1 MEKKKSLS
9 WIISNAFWVILM
21 YVAPTRFYLSLKYR
35 VIFGKWIDWHNPQA
49 FTEKL
54 QWLKVYGFKPEYVKM
69 VDKVL
74 VKMYVTE
81 KIGKEYI
88 IPTLTVADSADG
100 LDRGALPS
108 KFVLKTNHDSGT
120 ALLCK
125 DKFSF
130 DFDAAKRMLNK
141 ALKSN
146 YYLMGR
152 ESPYKY
158 VKRKVFAEAFLE
170 HDDDLVDY
178 KFFCFNGEPKVLK
191 IDYDR
196 ETRHHAN
203 YYDADMH
210 LLPFYKKSSRPDN
223 PKEFIKPAN
232 YDRMIGIART
242 LSKNIPFVRIDL
254 YNLNGKIYFGEIT
267 FFPSSGFEPL
277 TDPDWDYKLG
287 SWITLPNKNSN
298 A

>member
-1 MEKKKSLS
+1 MMEKKKSIF
-9 WIISNAFWVILM
+9 WIISNAFWVLLM
-21 YVAPTRFYLSLKYR
+21 HVAPTKFYLAIKYR
-35 VIFGKWIDWHNPQA
+35 VIFGRWIDWKAPKT

-54 QWLKVYGFKPEYVKM
+54 QWLKVYGFRKEYVTM

-74 VKMYVTE
+74 AKKYVAE
-81 KIGKEYI
+81 KIGKKYI
-88 IPTLTVADSADG
+88 IPTLAVADCAEELDG
-100 LDRGALPS
+100 RALPS

-125 DKFSF
+125 NKDSF
-130 DFDAAKRMLNK
+130 DFDKAKHVLNK

-152 ESPYKY
+152 EMPYKY

-170 HDDDLVDY
+170 HEDDLVDY

-196 ETRHHAN
+196 ETKHHAN
-203 YYDADMH
+203 YYDADMQ

-223 PKEFIKPAN
+223 PKKFVKPEN
-232 YDRMIGIART
+232 YDKMLAIARA
-242 LSKNIPFVRIDL
+242 LSKNIPFVRVDL

-287 SWITLPNKNSN
+287 SWIHLPNTYN